1 MYTHILIPTDGTPI
15 AEKAVLAG
23 IQFARDTGAKV
34 TFFTAVPEYDVPGEG
49 EALAGR
55 VVSLAEHARRSEKI
69 ANGIL
74 APAADK
80 ARAAQLEFRTHYG
93 QCNRPWEAIVHAAKA
108 YGCDAIIMG
117 SHGRT
122 GLSRL
127 MHGSQTIDVLTHTDV
142 PTLVVR

>member
-1 MYTHILIPTDGTPI
+1 MYTHILIPTDGSPI

-55 VVSLAEHARRSEKI
+55 VVSLAEQARRSEKV

-93 QCNRPWEAIVHAAKA
+93 QCNRPWEAIVDAAKV

-127 MHGSQTIDVLTHTDV
+127 VHGSQTVDVLTRSDL

>member
-15 AEKAVLAG
+15 AEKAVVAG
-23 IQFARDTGAKV
+23 IQFARDTGAKI
-34 TFFTAVPEYDVPGEG
+34 TLFTAVPEYEVPGEG

-55 VVSLAEHARRSEKI
+55 VISIAEHARRSEKI
-69 ANGIL
+69 ANRIL

-80 ARAAQLEFRTHYG
+80 ARAANVDFRTHYL
-93 QCNRPWEAIVHAAKA
+93 QCNRAWEAIVDAAKV
-108 YGCDAIIMG
+108 YGCDAIVMG
-117 SHGRT
+117 SHGRS

-127 MHGSQTIDVLTHTDV
+127 MHGSQTIDVLTHTDI

>member
-1 MYTHILIPTDGTPI
+1 MYKHILIPTDGSPV
-15 AEKAVLAG
+15 AEKAVVAG
-23 IQFARDTGAKV
+23 IQFARDVGAKV
-34 TFFTAVPEYDVPGEG
+34 TFFTAVPEYDLPGEG

-55 VVSLAEHARRSEKI
+55 VVSIAEHARRSEKI

-80 ARAAQLEFRTHYG
+80 ARAAKLEFRTHYAQG
-93 QCNRPWEAIVHAAKA
+93 NRPWEAIVDAAKVH
-108 YGCDAIIMG
+108 GCDAIIMG

-127 MHGSQTIDVLTHTDV
+127 VHGSQTIDVLTHTDI

>member
-1 MYTHILIPTDGTPI
+1 MYTHILIPTDGSPI
-15 AEKAVLAG
+15 AEKAVVAG
-23 IQFARDTGAKV
+23 IQFARDVGAKV
-34 TFFTAVPEYDVPGEG
+34 TFFTAVPEYDLPGEG

-55 VVSLAEHARRSEKI
+55 VVSLAEHARRSEKM

-80 ARAAQLEFRTHYG
+80 ARAAQLEFRTHYAQG
-93 QCNRPWEAIVHAAKA
+93 NRPWEAIVDAAKIH
-108 YGCDAIIMG
+108 GCDAIIMA

-127 MHGSQTIDVLTHTDV
+127 VHGSQTIDVLTHTDI

>member
-1 MYTHILIPTDGTPI
+1 MYTHILIPTDGSPV
-15 AEKAVLAG
+15 AEKAVTAG
-23 IQFARDTGAKV
+23 IAFAREAGAKV
-34 TFFTAVPEYDVPGEG
+34 TFFTAVPEYQVPNEG
-49 EALAGR
+49 SVMAR
-55 VVSLAEHARRSEKI
+55 QVISLAEHARRSEI
-69 ANGIL
+69 AANGIL

-80 ARAAQLEFRTHYG
+80 ARAANLEFRTHYG
-93 QCNRPWEAIVHAAKA
+93 QCNRPWEAIVEAAKV

-127 MHGSQTIDVLTHTDV
+127 IHGSQTIDVLTHSDL